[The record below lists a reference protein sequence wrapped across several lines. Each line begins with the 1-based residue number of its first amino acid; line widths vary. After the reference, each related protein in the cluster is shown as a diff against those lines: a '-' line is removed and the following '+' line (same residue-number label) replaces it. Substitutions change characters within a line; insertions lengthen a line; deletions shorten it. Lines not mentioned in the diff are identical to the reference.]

1 LGVSLPAEA
10 FSGVGWRSRIPL
22 ASVRV
27 LKLGVLLQILWLR
40 SRESGSTIEK
50 EGREVDASRLRRY
63 PRLLFANAAN
73 VEDLAVRVGIDGPVE
88 EGRAESLSEDVN
100 LEDDDVT

>member
-1 LGVSLPAEA
+1 M
-10 FSGVGWRSRIPL
+10 
-22 ASVRV
+22 RV

-40 SRESGSTIEK
+40 SRESGSAIEK
-50 EGREVDASRLRRY
+50 EGREIDASRLRRY

-73 VEDLAVRVGIDGPVE
+73 VGDLAVRVTFGIDGPVE